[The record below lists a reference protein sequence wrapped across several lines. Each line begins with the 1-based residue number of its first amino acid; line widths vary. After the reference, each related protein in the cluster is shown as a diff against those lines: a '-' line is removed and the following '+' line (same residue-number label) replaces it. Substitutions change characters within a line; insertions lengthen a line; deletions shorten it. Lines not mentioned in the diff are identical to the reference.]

1 MFVKICGLCSGADVQ
16 AVAALEPD
24 ALGFV
29 FWSGSKRCVRPA
41 DVASWTRDLPPGL
54 LKVGVFVD
62 AALGEVENTVRAAG
76 LDVVQWHGFPM
87 TGNAVKPMETPRPRG
102 AEALRAEGG
111 PSPAQMLESVR
122 VWRVVHLDRGGP
134 PPEEAAFVDAF
145 LVDSYSADSPGGT
158 GRVGNWAA
166 AREFVARCEKP
177 VVLAGGLTP
186 ENVAEAIRTVR
197 PWGVDVSSGVELSP
211 GRKDLQKVER
221 FIRACRENA

>member
-1 MFVKICGLCSGADVQ
+1 MVKICGLANGADVQ
-16 AVAALEPD
+16 AVAALRPD

-41 DVASWTRDLPPGL
+41 DVAAWTRELPPGL
-54 LKVGVFVD
+54 LKVGVFVNAPPEELE
-62 AALGEVENTVRAAG
+62 AAVREAG
-76 LDVVQWHGFPM
+76 LDVVQYGFFQSLEK
-87 TGNAVKPMETPRPRG
+87 KPEIFPNIGKIIREFSKHWKT
-102 AEALRAEGG
+102 L
-111 PSPAQMLESVR
+111 
-122 VWRVVHLDRGGP
+122 HLDREAPGP
-134 PPEEAAFVDAF
+134 GEAAFVDAF

-158 GRVGNWAA
+158 GRVGDWAA
-166 AREFVARCEKP
+166 ARAFVERCGKP

-211 GRKDLQKVER
+211 GRKDLKKAEE